1 MPDSDRGADGDEV
14 LAGVRIP
21 LELEVARLSAA
32 GVPSLAAGTAVGV
45 GAVAV
50 CDVGVW
56 WLGEAVE

>member
-1 MPDSDRGADGDEV
+1 M
-14 LAGVRIP
+14 AGVRIP